1 MCKEGFNQIDLTF
14 VIVDELPDNS
24 WELLDKNLSQGH
36 VQYKGSR
43 ARNRKS
49 DQALKPALSFLFKD
63 NGIVGRKGKEDPS
76 DVSNRGR

>member
-1 MCKEGFNQIDLTF
+1 MDLGL
-14 VIVDELPDNS
+14 VVVDELTDDS

-76 DVSNRGR
+76 NVSNSCR

>member
-1 MCKEGFNQIDLTF
+1 MSSIKVPE
-14 VIVDELPDNS
+14 
-24 WELLDKNLSQGH
+24 
-36 VQYKGSR
+36 R
-43 ARNRKS
+43 AIAKS